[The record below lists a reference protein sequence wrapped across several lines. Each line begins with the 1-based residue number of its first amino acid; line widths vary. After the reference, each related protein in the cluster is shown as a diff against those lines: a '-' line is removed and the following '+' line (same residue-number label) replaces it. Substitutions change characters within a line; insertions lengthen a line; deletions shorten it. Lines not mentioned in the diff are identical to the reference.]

1 MKLRK
6 EEKND
11 TIRAFN
17 LTGGRFLISSPSSI
31 GTFTNEVAIAE
42 DPSAMVLP
50 ELEEELGAE

>member
-1 MKLRK
+1 MRN

-31 GTFTNEVAIAE
+31 RTFTNEVAIAE